1 TADVTG
7 IACSHLHMIGYF
19 GQTLNRFLACTF
31 VEAAVLG
38 EVVEVS
44 AVASLQVGHVISFK
58 NDDLIPIVLS
68 CQSDF
73 DCEFIL

>member
-1 TADVTG
+1 MRAAVDVHGRKVLRWTRVDRG
-7 IACSHLHMIGYF
+7 A
-19 GQTLNRFLACTF
+19 LACTS

-44 AVASLQVGHVISFK
+44 AVASLQIGHVISFK
-58 NDDLIPIVLS
+58 KDDLIPIVLS